1 MGGARTL
8 HAAQITGRFED
19 GSAYTSDRT
28 IGDDELIDLVA
39 VLERDQSALLGSNHL
54 GQKDIDHAGAG
65 SPGEV
70 EARHRIAVSKS
81 HSAAAFGPAD
91 IRHQAKPQIVQVL
104 TLVARCELDVRLGPL
119 TRPVIFALTV
129 ESGCAHPVLH
139 CQLEGVL
146 DAESALLG
154 AVHEEESAERPKCLR
169 AEVGSVLLFHDKD
182 FAARA
187 RQFVGGDQSRQPCPD
202 NDDVSLFAHDN
213 SSSDWLFWIISL

>member
-1 MGGARTL
+1 M
-8 HAAQITGRFED
+8 
-19 GSAYTSDRT
+19 
-28 IGDDELIDLVA
+28 A
-39 VLERDQSALLGSNHL
+39 VLERDKATFLGSYDL
-54 GQKDIDHAGAG
+54 GQKDIDDARSG
-65 SPGEV
+65 SPPGEV
-70 EARHRIAVSKS
+70 EARHRIAVSES

-104 TLVARCELDVRLGPL
+104 TLVAGRELDVRLGPL
-119 TRPVIFALTV
+119 TRPVIFAVAV
-129 ESGCAHPVLH
+129 ESRCAHPVLH
-139 CQLEGVL
+139 RQLEGVL
-146 DAESALLG
+146 DAESALFGG

-187 RQFVGGDQSRQPCPD
+187 RQFVGGDQSRQPCPPD